1 MNGKIRNWVEK
12 NNVGLLPSDRSSPG
26 ALSVRRSL
34 KTKSVLSPGVLL
46 RKAHRV
52 NPVRILTMALIIRYG
67 LQTMMGTSP
76 GALLSPGVLPLRK
89 AHRVRLDQVLLWH
102 SVRVFFLQPA

>member
-1 MNGKIRNWVEK
+1 
-12 NNVGLLPSDRSSPG
+12 
-26 ALSVRRSL
+26 
-34 KTKSVLSPGVLL
+34 
-46 RKAHRV
+46 
-52 NPVRILTMALIIRYG
+52 MALIIRYG

-76 GALLSPGVLPLRK
+76 GALSVRRSLKTKSVLSPGVLPLRK